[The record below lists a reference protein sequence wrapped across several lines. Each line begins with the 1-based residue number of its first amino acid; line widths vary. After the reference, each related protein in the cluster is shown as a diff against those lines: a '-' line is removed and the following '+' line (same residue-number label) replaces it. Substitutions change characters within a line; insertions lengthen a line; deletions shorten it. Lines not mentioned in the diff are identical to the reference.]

1 MDPTDHNIMLMQM
14 MKGFSNTAQEAGTQ
28 VTRGQTMI
36 NAWPLIGDAAEGDV
50 VVLTKPLG
58 IQLDINL
65 NEWIHNLEVL
75 NSHLAWIVGHIIT
88 SSNTTHI
95 VNDFTII

>member
-36 NAWPLIGDAAEGDV
+36 NAWPLIGGVAMTAV
-50 VVLTKPLG
+50 
-58 IQLDINL
+58 
-65 NEWIHNLEVL
+65 
-75 NSHLAWIVGHIIT
+75 
-88 SSNTTHI
+88 
-95 VNDFTII
+95 